1 MMKLNLDKMDVYKFI
16 VYVFLFILIFMIIF
30 TAQMKSVVNFQN
42 KVLME
47 FLEGA
52 KPKVTTPTTYTTPTT
67 TNKYQGY

>member
-1 MMKLNLDKMDVYKFI
+1 MKIDLKDMDILRFI

-30 TAQMKSVVNFQN
+30 TAQMKSVVSFQN

-52 KPKVTTPTTYTTPTT
+52 KPKTTTSTTYTSPAQ